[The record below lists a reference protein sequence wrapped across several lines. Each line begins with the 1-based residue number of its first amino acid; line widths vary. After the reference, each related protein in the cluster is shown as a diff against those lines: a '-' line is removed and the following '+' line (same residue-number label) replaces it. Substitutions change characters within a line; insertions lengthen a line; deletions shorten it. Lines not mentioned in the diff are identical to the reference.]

1 MLFIKRFRRNAYI
14 FHIIQMRTN
23 SFVGDKL
30 TAEIVRRQQVFSSFM
45 ESFNTGIALPP
56 VMAKMHNRVTAIEE
70 KLQTPKDSVPTVV
83 SMPVKENV
91 EDLIETVDEHTVTR
105 SAFEAKAENTIKEL
119 TVMVSALDKL
129 VNEKL
134 KKVDLLNTSI
144 IQLNKTLEETINRV
158 HTLEN
163 RVVTPASTDVTGDFA
178 TKQELKDTEKR
189 IVKDL
194 TDKIDAEMI
203 DAEERFTEKL
213 KTSIESI
220 KDALEET
227 VGEEEDDEENE
238 EEDDVDGVI
247 DMD

>member
-1 MLFIKRFRRNAYI
+1 
-14 FHIIQMRTN
+14 MRTN

-30 TAEIVRRQQVFSSFM
+30 TAEIVRRQQIFSSFM

-70 KLQTPKDSVPTVV
+70 KLQTPNDSVPTII
-83 SMPVKENV
+83 SKPVKENV

-163 RVVTPASTDVTGDFA
+163 RAVAPTLTESSGDFA

-213 KTSIESI
+213 KTSI